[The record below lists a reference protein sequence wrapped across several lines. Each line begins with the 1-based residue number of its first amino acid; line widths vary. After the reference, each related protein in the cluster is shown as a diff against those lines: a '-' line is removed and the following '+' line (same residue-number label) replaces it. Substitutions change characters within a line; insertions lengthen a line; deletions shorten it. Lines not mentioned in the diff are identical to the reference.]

1 MSQIKNQ
8 QYKHNQNI
16 LINNTQIVAYPLPT
30 NIPFLDKTILK

>member
-8 QYKHNQNI
+8 QYKLNQNI
-16 LINNTQIVAYPLPT
+16 LINNTKTVTYLLPT